1 MAEADARRPRYPGA
15 PHNATCQEEPMTID
29 ERHAND
35 GDLVLVLTASGK
47 TGRRVADRL
56 EARGVPIRRGSR
68 SAEIP
73 FDWND
78 PATWGP
84 ALDGVRA
91 AYVVYTPDLAVPAA
105 PPAIR
110 DFTRLAARGGVRKLV
125 LLSGRG
131 EEEAQRCEQIVQSSG
146 LEWTIVRASW
156 FNQNF
161 SEGAFLDLV
170 VGGEVAL
177 PAGGVPEPFIDA
189 DDIADVAVAA
199 LTQDGHAG
207 QVYEVTGPRLLTF
220 TEAVSEIAEAAGRP
234 IRYVQIPHEAFVEG
248 LTQAQ
253 VPADLIALLT
263 YLFTTVLD
271 GRNAYLTD
279 GVQRALG
286 RAPRDF
292 REYAREVAATGLWND
307 PQGGI

>member
-1 MAEADARRPRYPGA
+1 
-15 PHNATCQEEPMTID
+15 MTID
-29 ERHAND
+29 ERPAND

-110 DFTRLAARGGVRKLV
+110 DFTRLAARSGVKKLV

-131 EEEAQRCEQIVQSSG
+131 EEEAQRCEQIVQDSG
-146 LEWTIVRASW
+146 LDWTIVRASW

-189 DDIADVAVAA
+189 DDIADVVVAA
-199 LTQDGHAG
+199 LTQDGRAG

-220 TEAVSEIAEAAGRP
+220 AEAVSEIAEAAGRP
-234 IRYVQIPHEAFVEG
+234 IRYVQIPHESFVEG
-248 LTQAQ
+248 LTQAK

-279 GVQRALG
+279 GVRRAIG

-307 PQGGI
+307 PQRGT

>member
-1 MAEADARRPRYPGA
+1 
-15 PHNATCQEEPMTID
+15 MTID
-29 ERHAND
+29 ERPAND

-110 DFTRLAARGGVRKLV
+110 DFTRLAARSGVKKLV

-131 EEEAQRCEQIVQSSG
+131 EEEAQRCEQIVQDSG
-146 LEWTIVRASW
+146 LDWTIVRASW

-170 VGGEVAL
+170 AGGEVAL
-177 PAGGVPEPFIDA
+177 AAGGVPEPFIDA
-189 DDIADVAVAA
+189 DDIADVVVAA
-199 LTQDGHAG
+199 LTQDGRAG

-220 TEAVSEIAEAAGRP
+220 AEAVSEIAEAAGRP
-234 IRYVQIPHEAFVEG
+234 IRYVQIPHESFVEG
-248 LTQAQ
+248 LTQAK

-279 GVQRALG
+279 GVRRAIG

-307 PQGGI
+307 PQRGT

>member
-1 MAEADARRPRYPGA
+1 VPR
-15 PHNATCQEEPMTID
+15 NATCQEEPVTID
-29 ERHAND
+29 ERPAND

-110 DFTRLAARGGVRKLV
+110 DFTRLAARSGVKKLV

-131 EEEAQRCEQIVQSSG
+131 EEEAQRCEQIVQDSG
-146 LEWTIVRASW
+146 LDWTIVRASW

-170 VGGEVAL
+170 AGGEVAL

-189 DDIADVAVAA
+189 DDIADVVVAA
-199 LTQDGHAG
+199 LTQDGRAG

-220 TEAVSEIAEAAGRP
+220 AEAVSEIAEAAGRP
-234 IRYVQIPHEAFVEG
+234 IRYVQIPHESFVEG
-248 LTQAQ
+248 LTQAK

-279 GVQRALG
+279 GVRRAIG

-307 PQGGI
+307 PQRGT

>member
-1 MAEADARRPRYPGA
+1 
-15 PHNATCQEEPMTID
+15 MTID

-35 GDLVLVLTASGK
+35 GDLVLVLTASGT

-68 SAEIP
+68 SAKIP

-84 ALDGVRA
+84 ALDGVHA

-110 DFTRLAARGGVRKLV
+110 EFTRLAARSGVRKLV

-234 IRYVQIPHEAFVEG
+234 IRYVQIPHESFVEG
-248 LTQAQ
+248 LTQAK

-307 PQGGI
+307 PQRGT

>member
-1 MAEADARRPRYPGA
+1 
-15 PHNATCQEEPMTID
+15 MTID
-29 ERHAND
+29 ERHVND

-56 EARGVPIRRGSR
+56 EASGVPIRRGSR

-78 PATWGP
+78 PATWEP

-110 DFTRLAARGGVRKLV
+110 DFTRLAARTGVRKLV

-146 LEWTIVRASW
+146 LDWTIVRASW

-199 LTQDGHAG
+199 LTQDGHAD

-220 TEAVSEIAEAAGRP
+220 AEAVSEIAEAAGRP
-234 IRYVQIPHEAFVEG
+234 IRYVQIPHESFVEG
-248 LTQAQ
+248 LTQAR

-286 RAPRDF
+286 RPPRDF
-292 REYAREVAATGLWND
+292 RDYARDVATTGLWNG
-307 PQGGI
+307 PQGET

>member
-1 MAEADARRPRYPGA
+1 
-15 PHNATCQEEPMTID
+15 MTID

-84 ALDGVRA
+84 ALDGVHA

-292 REYAREVAATGLWND
+292 REYARDVAATGLWND
-307 PQGGI
+307 PQRGT

>member
-1 MAEADARRPRYPGA
+1 
-15 PHNATCQEEPMTID
+15 MTID
-29 ERHAND
+29 ERPAND

-110 DFTRLAARGGVRKLV
+110 DFTRLAARSGVKKLV

-131 EEEAQRCEQIVQSSG
+131 EEEAQRCEQIVQDSG
-146 LEWTIVRASW
+146 LDWTIVRASW

-170 VGGEVAL
+170 AGGEVAL

-189 DDIADVAVAA
+189 DDIADVVVAA
-199 LTQDGHAG
+199 LTQDGRAG

-220 TEAVSEIAEAAGRP
+220 AEAVSEIAEAAGRP
-234 IRYVQIPHEAFVEG
+234 IRYVQIPHESFVEG
-248 LTQAQ
+248 LTQAK

-279 GVQRALG
+279 GVRRAIG

-307 PQGGI
+307 PQRGT

>member
-1 MAEADARRPRYPGA
+1 
-15 PHNATCQEEPMTID
+15 MTID

-68 SAEIP
+68 SAKIP

-84 ALDGVRA
+84 ALDGVHA

-110 DFTRLAARGGVRKLV
+110 EFTRLAARSGVRKLV

-234 IRYVQIPHEAFVEG
+234 IRYVQIPHESFVEG
-248 LTQAQ
+248 LTQAK

-307 PQGGI
+307 PQRGT